1 MIGSATRRAQFLP
14 RGLQIL
20 LAQFR
25 KHGSPTGTLLLSFPD
40 RSLGPHL
47 PLSFPDKLHGPDLPP
62 TPLTN
67 RTHVGA
73 TTALARQQATINQF
87 LGEMI
92 GYEAEAGGQL
102 FQDMVPNPDLAHT
115 QTSLGSAVELELH
128 VEQAFSKWRPDLV
141 SLACLRGDPYAK
153 TYVLHVQKALQHL
166 TPAER
171 KLLLEPRWTVEVDL
185 SFRLHGQPFVDGDV
199 RGPVPI
205 VYPLLGN
212 GDDKDVGW
220 VFDQDLMRGI
230 TPDAEDLR
238 LKLVDVYMKHRTSIV
253 LKPGDLLWIDNRR
266 AVHGRSH
273 YTPRFDGTDRFLVRS
288 FVTFDFQKS
297 AAVRRGRVVL
307 ARYS

>member
-1 MIGSATRRAQFLP
+1 MIGAATRRAQFLP
-14 RGLQIL
+14 RGMQLL

-25 KHGSPTGTLLLSFPD
+25 KHGSPTGTMLLSFPQK
-40 RSLGPHL
+40 SLG
-47 PLSFPDKLHGPDLPP
+47 GGDLPP

-73 TTALARQQATINQF
+73 KTALAREQATINQF
-87 LGEMI
+87 LGETI

-115 QTSLGSAVELELH
+115 QTSVGSAVELELH

-141 SLACLRGDPYAK
+141 SLACLRGDPNAQ
-153 TYVLHVQKALQHL
+153 TYVFHVQKALSHV
-166 TPAER
+166 TPVER
-171 KLLLEPRWTVEVDL
+171 KMLLEPRWTIGVDL
-185 SFRLHGQPFVDGDV
+185 SFRMHGQPFLDGDV
-199 RGPVPI
+199 RGPLPI
-205 VYPLLGN
+205 VYPLLGDDVA
-212 GDDKDVGW
+212 GDNDVGW

-238 LKLVDVYMKHRTSIV
+238 LKLVDVYMKHRTALV

-297 AAVRRGRVVL
+297 AAVRHGRVVL